1 MYGGSIKNLK
11 SIFESEFLK
20 LQMENVKAQNDKIVT
35 IWKIVKKWK
44 KSTSSATQITCNIY
58 INEFIFNTDLFKNSS

>member
-1 MYGGSIKNLK
+1 MLVIDFIIKIQVACTNVLINIRKKMYRGSVKNLK

-35 IWKIVKKWK
+35 I
-44 KSTSSATQITCNIY
+44 
-58 INEFIFNTDLFKNSS
+58 